1 MGFSHFK
8 YIIGRIG
15 SGWTTTLRNTYTY
28 STVVLRIFFNS
39 LNCQWGLGLSEKTFV
54 PTRTVPQASRLSL
67 HLGLREVRPTL
78 ITCSGFP
85 VCLLHLGR
93 EEVWPTLTTCSVFP
107 VFLLHLGLWE
117 VWPTLTNCSGFPV
130 FLLHL
135 GLWEVWPTLIT
146 CPGLPVFLLHLGLRE
161 FDPL

>member
-67 HLGLREVRPTL
+67 HLGLREV
-78 ITCSGFP
+78 
-85 VCLLHLGR
+85 
-93 EEVWPTLTTCSVFP
+93 WPTLTNCSVFP

-117 VWPTLTNCSGFPV
+117 VWPTLTNC
-130 FLLHL
+130 
-135 GLWEVWPTLIT
+135 
-146 CPGLPVFLLHLGLRE
+146 PGLPVCLLHLGLRE
-161 FDPL
+161 VRPHPLPGRQDLQGCQGLDQQVP